1 MDPAFFPPLNASLN
15 GLATVFLILA
25 LILIK
30 KGDRKGHARCMI
42 AALVVSAVFLV
53 SYVTHKALLGHANT
67 PFPKDYPI
75 ARPIYLTILF
85 THIPLAIGMLP
96 LIFIAVRRA
105 VAGDFAGHRRIVKWA
120 YPIWLY
126 VSVTGVIVYFMLY
139 QWFPDPSNSYS
150 SSFSDSST
158 STTPAVSSP
167 PPATNGKL
175 EFESEKNFGNKTA
188 EGVTQVNTSDIAK
201 SNGTSPGQNSKLPK
215 PSPSFSASNSI
226 SRPPT
231 PSSKLPTPAGGK
243 LVFEPEV
250 FEHKAADGES
260 QFTATFVAKN
270 TGTVP
275 VRITKLDSSCSCLKV
290 ESEADTVPPGGQTT
304 ISAVFDIARLSGD
317 AEKRVFVTTDI
328 PDSLEQV
335 LLVKVNVKPIVTL
348 EPSSLEWSRGGEPKP
363 LEAVFRVVRE
373 KPIRILEAVSS
384 RESVTCELKTIE
396 EGREYRLILTPKST
410 ADILLGLV
418 RIKTDC
424 EIEEQQQQ
432 LLFFVVQDRV
442 VEKGK

>member
-1 MDPAFFPPLNASLN
+1 MDPAIFPPLNASLN

-139 QWFPDPSNSYS
+139 QWFPET
-150 SSFSDSST
+150 SDSST
-158 STTPAVSSP
+158 SSSP
-167 PPATNGKL
+167 HSHPAPAAEPVTPITPPAP
-175 EFESEKNFGNKTA
+175 A
-188 EGVTQVNTSDIAK
+188 AK
-201 SNGTSPGQNSKLPK
+201 S
-215 PSPSFSASNSI
+215 A
-226 SRPPT
+226 
-231 PSSKLPTPAGGK
+231 

-270 TGTVP
+270 TGNAP

-348 EPSSLEWSRGGEPKP
+348 EPSSLEWPRGGEPKP

-384 RESVTCELKTIE
+384 RETVTCELRTIE
-396 EGREYRLILTPKST
+396 EGREYRLILTPQST
-410 ADILLGLV
+410 ADVLLGLV